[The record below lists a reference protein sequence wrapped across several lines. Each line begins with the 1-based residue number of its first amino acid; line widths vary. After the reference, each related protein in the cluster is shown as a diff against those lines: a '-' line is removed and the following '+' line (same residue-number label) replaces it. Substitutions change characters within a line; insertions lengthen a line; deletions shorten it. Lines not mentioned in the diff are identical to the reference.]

1 MSWPPSLARAK
12 ALAQHMMQSTSARS
26 ATDPASTEPP
36 VLFEENGSVRRYILN
51 RPKKLNALDEP
62 MINLLRPKLEQWEN
76 SELCRIVIGTG
87 AGRGFCAGGDVERVV
102 KDGSEE
108 NTRPSA
114 INYFKLEFELDYQL
128 ATLQKPYVAI
138 CDGFTMG
145 GGVGLLAHAPFRI
158 ATERTKFATP
168 ETKIGYCPD
177 VGANYFLPRLDG
189 ALGKYL
195 ALTGASLDGRAVFE
209 HGLATHFVPSSR
221 IPQLLGQ
228 LESFDDPT
236 PERINSTIEEFYGE
250 RSVDEQTNTIV
261 GDVRVAVDTAFGHN
275 SVEKILESLTEFLG
289 SSSEAVA
296 SWAKS
301 TLTELN
307 LRSPTSLVVALE
319 AIHRGKQMSLAEVL
333 QMEMGIATA
342 FLSGG
347 SPDFKTGV
355 TAVLIDKL
363 RDGRPAWSPSAL
375 EEIDQTGLVKSFFDS
390 DSQYLRDSPRL
401 ELPTERG
408 VGVQEHGSSMK
419 FALPSE
425 QEIEQIVRGTHAK
438 SSSVAYNL
446 GDLIKKFVTMTSRK
460 HGVEDKIREVAARR
474 CVIVEDPDQYHSL
487 RWKPE

>member
-1 MSWPPSLARAK
+1 MSRSPTLTRTK
-12 ALAQHMMQSTSARS
+12 ALVQHMMQSTSTSARP
-26 ATDPASTEPP
+26 ATDPEPP
-36 VLFEENGSVRRYILN
+36 VLFEENGSIRRYILN

-102 KDGSEE
+102 KDGADER
-108 NTRPSA
+108 TRPSA

-145 GGVGLLAHAPFRI
+145 GGVGLLAHAQFRI
-158 ATERTKFATP
+158 ATEKTKFAMP

-177 VGANYFLPRLDG
+177 VGANYFLPKLDG
-189 ALGKYL
+189 AIGTYL

-221 IPQLLGQ
+221 VPQLLGE
-228 LESFDDPT
+228 LASFDEPT

-250 RSVDEQTNTIV
+250 RSADEQGNAIV
-261 GDVRVAVDTAFGHN
+261 GDIRVAVDTAFGRS
-275 SVEKILESLTEFLG
+275 SVEKILESLTELSG

-296 SWAKS
+296 TWAKA
-301 TLTELN
+301 TLAELN

-319 AIHRGKQMSLAEVL
+319 AVRRGKQMSLGEVL

-355 TAVLIDKL
+355 TAVLIDKI
-363 RDGRPAWSPSAL
+363 RDARPAWSPNTL
-375 EEIDQTGLVKSFFDS
+375 EEINQTELIKSFFDS
-390 DSQYLRDSPRL
+390 DSQFLNNSPSL
-401 ELPTERG
+401 ELPQERWIG
-408 VGVQEHGSSMK
+408 AQEHGGSMK

-425 QEIEQIVRGTHAK
+425 EEIERIVRGTHAQ
-438 SSSVAYNL
+438 SSSMAYSL
-446 GDLIKKFVTMTSRK
+446 DDLINKFSRMMSQK

-474 CVIVEDPDQYHSL
+474 CVVTED
-487 RWKPE
+487 RWLSWKS